1 MRSTTKPIPVG
12 AVVEH
17 RERSGR
23 KWQLE
28 EALSRAGVRR
38 PADAKRAGAQM
49 KSMGRDRARN
59 LLGWLLDADLR
70 LKGTHSADGRDRFL
84 LEQLVMKLAKSG

>member
-1 MRSTTKPIPVG
+1 M
-12 AVVEH
+12 VEH

-28 EALSRAGVRR
+28 EALSAAGVHR
-38 PADAKRAGAQM
+38 PSDVGRAKSQL
-49 KSMGRDRARN
+49 KSLGRARAKQ
-59 LLGWLLDADLR
+59 LLPWLLDADLR

-84 LEQLVMKLAKSG
+84 LEQLVIKLAKSAG